1 MRLLAVLAIVA
12 FAPAISLA
20 QSAGEV
26 ERCFQNPGAC
36 SQGGGG
42 GGGTAA
48 QAPPPAPAP
57 APAPSGG
64 GGHATTRPTA
74 PAPDYTTVLQS
85 PDPDRRKIQESLR
98 TLDKYNGPID
108 GNLQSDATIKAIQ
121 DWQKGRGTNPVGKL
135 TPQEAQQLNAEAA
148 RTPIRRVDPST
159 QTATAPA
166 TPTPLQPPPPQKSN
180 ADALKDLQAR
190 LAERRKAAE
199 PKAEAATQ
207 SLIRDLKAY
216 VAADGKGVAGD
227 QFADFAKWYADTK
240 AAGRTV
246 GEIARVIDDYGDAK
260 AGAAVASEVLIE
272 TKKGASNHS
281 QCLVF
286 AWVEGTPRKDPK
298 VFSCDDVAGV
308 EKWKTD
314 QSLKSAWR

>member
-1 MRLLAVLAIVA
+1 MRILAVLAVA
-12 FAPAISLA
+12 ALAPTVSLA

-26 ERCFQNPGAC
+26 ERCFQNPAAC

-42 GGGTAA
+42 GAAA
-48 QAPPPAPAP
+48 QAPA
-57 APAPSGG
+57 GG
-64 GGHATTRPTA
+64 GGQAATRPAA
-74 PAPDYTTVLQS
+74 PPPDYTTVLQS
-85 PDPDRRKIQESLR
+85 PELDRKKIQESLR

-108 GNLQSDATIKAIQ
+108 GNLQSDATVKAIQ
-121 DWQKGRGTNPVGKL
+121 DWQKGHGISPVGKL

-166 TPTPLQPPPPQKSN
+166 TPTPLQPPSKSN
-180 ADALKDLQAR
+180 ADALKELQAR

-199 PKAEAATQ
+199 PKAEAAAQ

-227 QFADFAKWYADTK
+227 QFAGFAKWYDDTK
-240 AAGRTV
+240 ADGRTV
-246 GEIARVIDDYGDAK
+246 GEIAPVIDDYGDAK

-272 TKKGASNHS
+272 SRKGESNQS

-286 AWVEGTPRKDPK
+286 AWIEGAPRKNAQ
-298 VFSCDDVAGV
+298 VFSCDDIAGV

>member
-1 MRLLAVLAIVA
+1 MRILAVLAIAA

-26 ERCFQNPGAC
+26 ERCFQNPAAC
-36 SQGGGG
+36 AQGGGG

-48 QAPPPAPAP
+48 QAP
-57 APAPSGG
+57 GG
-64 GGHATTRPTA
+64 GGGGGQATTRPAA
-74 PAPDYTTVLQS
+74 PAPDYATVLHG

-108 GNLQSDATIKAIQ
+108 GNLQSDATVKAIQ
-121 DWQKGRGTNPVGKL
+121 EWQKGRGTNPVGKL

-166 TPTPLQPPPPQKSN
+166 APTPLQPPTKSN

-216 VAADGKGVAGD
+216 VAADGKGVAGE

-246 GEIARVIDDYGDAK
+246 GEIAPVIDDYGDAK
-260 AGAAVASEVLIE
+260 TGAAVASEVLIE
-272 TKKGASNHS
+272 TKKGASNQS

-286 AWVEGTPRKDPK
+286 AWIEGNPRKSPK

>member
-1 MRLLAVLAIVA
+1 MRLALLAFVA
-12 FAPAISLA
+12 LVPAAALA

-26 ERCFQNPGAC
+26 ERCFQNPAAC
-36 SQGGGG
+36 GQGGG
-42 GGGTAA
+42 AA
-48 QAPPPAPAP
+48 

-64 GGHATTRPTA
+64 APVAATRPAA

-85 PDPDRRKIQESLR
+85 AEPDRKHIQESLR

-108 GNLQSDATIKAIQ
+108 GNLQSEATTKAIS
-121 DWQKGRGTNPVGKL
+121 DWQKAHGMAAVGKL

-148 RTPIRRVDPST
+148 RAPIKRIEVPP
-159 QTATAPA
+159 QTAAVA
-166 TPTPLQPPPPQKSN
+166 TSSTLSN
-180 ADALKDLQAR
+180 ADALKALQAR
-190 LAERRKAAE
+190 LAERRRAAE
-199 PKAEAATQ
+199 PKAEAAAQ

-227 QFADFAKWYADTK
+227 QFAAFAKWYADNK

-246 GEIARVIDDYGDAK
+246 SEIKPAIDDYGDAK
-260 AGAAVASEVLIE
+260 MGAAVASEVLLE
-272 TKKGASNHS
+272 TKQDGNAQS

-286 AWVEGTPRKDPK
+286 AWVEGNPRKNTQA
-298 VFSCDDVAGV
+298 FSCDDVAGV

-314 QSLKSAWR
+314 QALKSAWR